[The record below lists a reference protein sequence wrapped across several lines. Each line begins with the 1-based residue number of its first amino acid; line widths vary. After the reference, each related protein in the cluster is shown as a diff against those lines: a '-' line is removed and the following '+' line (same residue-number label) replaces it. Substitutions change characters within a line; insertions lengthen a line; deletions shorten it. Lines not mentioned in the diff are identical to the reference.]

1 MRTLVILSLISAA
14 MLACGSEDSD
24 PPGPGEFGYTC
35 TTVVDTGSTECDSG
49 VCTDSFDQIGH
60 NVCSVKCTPG
70 DASTC
75 PEGSEGKKCNMK
87 GYCKP

>member
-1 MRTLVILSLISAA
+1 MKYLAFAWILFAA
-14 MLACGSEDSD
+14 LACTEDEGSTQA
-24 PPGPGEFGYTC
+24 GVFGATC
-35 TTVVDTGSTECDSG
+35 TTVVDTGSQECDSG
-49 VCTDSFDQIGH
+49 VCTDSFDMIGH
-60 NVCSVKCTPG
+60 PVCSVKCTPG

>member
-1 MRTLVILSLISAA
+1 MRTLLLLSLVSALV
-14 MLACGSEDSD
+14 LACGSDESNQ
-24 PPGPGEFGYTC
+24 PAPGEFGASC
-35 TTVVDTGSTECDSG
+35 TTVADTGATDCDSG

-70 DASTC
+70 DASPC
-75 PEGSEGKKCNMK
+75 PEGSEGKKCNSK